1 MEKQTEK
8 TPDSS
13 EEATTVGMFLKYTR
27 LNQKKSLETVSKALC
42 IRKIYLKAIEESDFK
57 ELSPVPYGIGFV
69 RSYAEY
75 LGLNADRI
83 VQCYKAEAMP
93 QKSADSAP
101 KSKNIIDKHTKL
113 TIPDKRQIL
122 IGVCAVLLIYLIWLL
137 LSCHPKTT
145 ELPPIDGINEPIVV
159 EDESVSEDVDKNP
172 IVIDEIIT
180 SPENKDIATDNQ
192 ITISE
197 ESYTEEPAAEPE
209 AQNTSENRVVIKF
222 NGESWF
228 EIRDSQKVYDTGIKP
243 KGYVYN
249 APDKNG
255 LILSVGRY
263 YNVDVY
269 IDGQLT
275 KVAGP
280 RKQTGIA
287 LDKFLNH

>member
-8 TPDSS
+8 IPDSS

-27 LNQKKSLETVSKALC
+27 LNQKKSLDTVSKALC

-57 ELSPVPYGIGFV
+57 ELPPIPYGTGFV

-83 VQCYKAEAMP
+83 VQCYKAEALP
-93 QKSADSAP
+93 QKTADSAK
-101 KSKNIIDKHTKL
+101 KSKNVIDKHTKL
-113 TIPDKRQIL
+113 TIPNKRQIL

-137 LSCHPKTT
+137 MSCNHKKA
-145 ELPPIDGINEPIVV
+145 ELQPVDIINDPVV
-159 EDESVSEDVDKNP
+159 AEEEQISDDIAEKP
-172 IVIDEIIT
+172 IVIDEIIP
-180 SPENKDIATDNQ
+180 SPESDESATDIQ
-192 ITISE
+192 ITVSE
-197 ESYTEEPAAEPE
+197 ESYTEEQPAESE
-209 AQNTSENRVVIKF
+209 AQKAPENRVVIKF

-228 EIRDSQKVYDTGIKP
+228 EVRDSQKVYDTGIKP

-249 APDKNG
+249 VPDKTG

>member
-27 LNQKKSLETVSKALC
+27 LNQKKSLDAVSKALC
-42 IRKIYLKAIEESDFK
+42 IRKIYIKAIEESDFK
-57 ELSPVPYGIGFV
+57 EHPPIPYGTGFV

-83 VQCYKAEAMP
+83 VQCYKAEALP
-93 QKSADSAP
+93 QKTVDTAK
-101 KSKNIIDKHTKL
+101 KSKNVVDKHTKL
-113 TIPDKRQIL
+113 TIPNKRQIL
-122 IGVCAVLLIYLIWLL
+122 IGICAVLLIYLIWLL
-137 LSCHPKTT
+137 LSCNHKKT
-145 ELPPIDGINEPIVV
+145 ELPTVDVLNDPVV
-159 EDESVSEDVDKNP
+159 AEEEQISNNIAENP
-172 IVIDEIIT
+172 IVIDEIIA
-180 SPENKDIATDNQ
+180 SPESEAPATDNQ
-192 ITISE
+192 ITVSE
-197 ESYTEEPAAEPE
+197 ESYTEEPQAEEKLQTEP
-209 AQNTSENRVVIKF
+209 ENRVVIKF

-228 EIRDSQKVYDTGIKP
+228 EVRDDQKVYDTGIKP

-249 APDKNG
+249 VPDKTG

-269 IDGQLT
+269 IDGVLT